1 MMNPTPM
8 VFAMKEYS
16 ILFLLL
22 PIGLLFPIV
31 GLLYLKFRDYIANRI
46 TNKLLSFNILAVVG
60 LILAAILITLFGSI
74 TLGIKTGWEKFRFF
88 ENLTVS
94 VVVLL
99 MIVLPIVNVFRFIE
113 LLIDRKIQN
122 VSLRIVLNFLTT
134 LLFPFAAFFLM
145 YYLKWG
151 GNWHAYEFLQ
161 LSYIFIGILII
172 ASFRSLYSYNIHKEK
187 ELIRT
192 NESKLSLLRELKTKA
207 ELNSLHSQINPHF
220 LYNALNSIAGLAH
233 ENADKTEYMALSLS
247 KLFRY
252 SINKE
257 KSDWTTLE
265 EELEMVKIYL
275 EVEKVRFDERLTYSV
290 EIPDTLRE
298 YRIPRFTIQPLVE
311 NAVKHGIAK
320 LIKPGK
326 IGIVVTFENNWLTI
340 DVYDSGPAFPDDL
353 NPGIGLQGIYDKLE
367 ILYPDRFEMN
377 FSNSP
382 LKKVTIRLK

>member
-1 MMNPTPM
+1 MI
-8 VFAMKEYS
+8 FALKEYS

-31 GLLYLKFRDYIANRI
+31 GLLYLKFCTYIANRI

-60 LILAAILITLFGSI
+60 LILAAIIITLFGSI
-74 TLGIKTGWEKFRFF
+74 TLGIKSGWEKFRFF
-88 ENLTVS
+88 EYLTVS
-94 VVVLL
+94 VVVFLL
-99 MIVLPIVNVFRFIE
+99 IILPIINVFRLIS

-122 VSLRIVLNFLTT
+122 ISLRIVLNFLTT

-151 GNWHAYEFLQ
+151 GNWHAHEYLQ

-172 ASFRSLYSYNIHKEK
+172 ASFRSLYSYNMQKEK
-187 ELIRT
+187 ELIRI
-192 NESKLSLLRELKTKA
+192 NESKLSHLRELKTKA
-207 ELNSLHSQINPHF
+207 ELNSLHSQVNPHF

-233 ENADKTEYMALSLS
+233 ENADKTEHMALSLS

-257 KSDWTTLE
+257 KSDWTTVE
-265 EELEMVKIYL
+265 EELEMVNIYL
-275 EVEKVRFDERLTYSV
+275 EVEKIRFDEQLSYSIEV
-290 EIPDTLRE
+290 ADSFKEIK
-298 YRIPRFTIQPLVE
+298 IPRFIIQPLVE
-311 NAVKHGIAK
+311 NAVKHGLSKSITK
-320 LIKPGK
+320 GEIK
-326 IGIVVTFENNWLTI
+326 VVISLDKDWLSI

-353 NPGIGLQGIYDKLE
+353 NPGIGLQGIYDKLD
-367 ILYPDRFEMN
+367 ILYPESFEMN
-377 FSNSP
+377 FSNTP